1 MLTSL
6 IFCVIFYEQNAC
18 DRLKYYQVYALGRA
32 VLKIRSFHTDWI
44 IFSATC
50 RFFSD
55 VYMLRMLFVLI
66 QPHGCYI
73 TMKKA
78 FRETQTLRAG
88 CSKFNFLAPPQTPFP
103 GVQDGENLISRRW
116 SLPSPTDPVWWRSM
130 HAFSSYRGNRPTNK
144 HTNKDTLEQTGP
156 ITIHC
161 AAKVSARCNKMLLL
175 LIVVLLLFW

>member
-1 MLTSL
+1 MLVVVTYIIQSDSCMLTTL
-6 IFCVIFYEQNAC
+6 ILRYLLRAKRVRSTKILPSVRVGTSCSKNSFIPY
-18 DRLKYYQVYALGRA
+18 RLDNFQCYL
-32 VLKIRSFHTDWI
+32 S
-44 IFSATC
+44 
-50 RFFSD
+50 FFSD

-116 SLPSPTDPVWWRSM
+116 SLPSPTDPVW
-130 HAFSSYRGNRPTNK
+130 
-144 HTNKDTLEQTGP
+144 
-156 ITIHC
+156 
-161 AAKVSARCNKMLLL
+161 
-175 LIVVLLLFW
+175 